1 MLAVGNAMFLLI
13 PSPSK
18 TRFLHPGKVIE
29 SDCTSFTAEFENAVA
44 PEIGSDVNAFCEVN
58 GQFYQ
63 QGAIVREI
71 RPGVMVVIAFSR
83 SGEVVSAENRQT
95 FRVNVA
101 AADIQAAV
109 GRESACTVV
118 DVSPEGFAAVTSKKV
133 DVGSIV
139 PIKLHGE
146 GHALEAPAR
155 VQTMRQRPDGKF
167 RYGFLVPRN
176 NVLARKSLQQLS
188 ATMQRLHLKR
198 IRGAA

>member
-1 MLAVGNAMFLLI
+1 MLAVGKSMFLLI

-18 TRFLHPGKVIE
+18 TKFLHPGKVIE
-29 SDCTSFTAEFENAVA
+29 SDCTRFAAEFEDAIA
-44 PEIGSDVNAFCEVN
+44 PEVGSDVNAFCEVN

-71 RPGVMVVIAFSR
+71 RAGLPVVIAFGR
-83 SGEVVSAENRQT
+83 NGEVVSAENRQT
-95 FRVNVA
+95 YRVNVA
-101 AADIQAAV
+101 ASDISAAV
-109 GRESACTVV
+109 GRESACAVL

-133 DVGSIV
+133 SLGSIV

-155 VQTMRQRPDGKF
+155 VQTMRERPDGKF

-188 ATMQRLHLKR
+188 AAMQRLQLKR